1 MAKAS
6 STALPINLASSTPQT
21 RDTQTRCRIDKAVA
35 KDHNPRHSPS
45 RTSVSTAS
53 DTKNMA
59 LFCDFENVALGV
71 REAKSGEFDIR
82 KVLERLLLKGDI
94 VVKKAYCGWERYQE
108 FKKPM
113 HEAAFELIEIPHT
126 RMSGKNSADIRM
138 VVDALDLCYT
148 KSHVDTF
155 VIISGDSD
163 FSPLVSKLREN
174 NKVVIGVGVKHSTS
188 NLLVSN
194 CDEFIFYDD
203 LIREKA
209 KKQPAR
215 KKPAAAPV
223 AKAGD
228 KESADKELHDKD
240 GGDKKTKGLDLV
252 METIEELFAER
263 GAAGNLW
270 SSHLKQVLT
279 RRHPGFNESYYGFRN
294 LRQLLDEAQ
303 VRKLLKLE
311 PDEKSG
317 NVSIKSFTPDN

>member
-1 MAKAS
+1 MQQRPNPRCIDKPPAKAHNHCHQ
-6 STALPINLASSTPQT
+6 STGNA
-21 RDTQTRCRIDKAVA
+21 
-35 KDHNPRHSPS
+35 
-45 RTSVSTAS
+45 VSTAS

-71 REAKSGEFDIR
+71 REAKYADFDIK

-94 VVKKAYCGWERYQE
+94 VVKKAYCDWERYRE

-113 HEAAFELIEIPHT
+113 HEAAFELIEIPHV

-174 NKVVIGVGVKHSTS
+174 NKVVIGVGVKQSS
-188 NLLVSN
+188 SDLLISN

-203 LIREKA
+203 LAREKA
-209 KKQPAR
+209 KKQQSR
-215 KKPAAAPV
+215 KKPAASA
-223 AKAGD
+223 AKTGAATDAGG
-228 KESADKELHDKD
+228 KD
-240 GGDKKTKGLDLV
+240 GGSKDGSDKKAEALDLV
-252 METIEELFAER
+252 METIEALFAER
-263 GAAGNLW
+263 GAEDKIW
-270 SSHLKQVLT
+270 PSMVKQTLK
-279 RRHPGFNESYYGFRN
+279 RRQPGFNESYYGFRTFGK
-294 LRQLLDEAQ
+294 LLEEAQ
-303 VRKLLKLE
+303 SRKLLELE

-317 NVSIKSFTPDN
+317 SVIIKSFNPDY